1 MAQMQKAITILEGMH
16 ADLLLSVA
24 KVEKVPEDDTEAVR
38 TLMSSLS
45 NMNEQAEHHVDA
57 GKLLRNKCKNF
68 LQSQ

>member
-16 ADLLLSVA
+16 AELLLSVA
-24 KVEKVPEDDTEAVR
+24 KVEKVAEDDMDVVR
-38 TLMSSLS
+38 ALMSSLS

-57 GKLLRNKCKNF
+57 AKLLRNKCKNF